1 MCPTGPRCLRPPLPE
16 AARIGITQ
24 PWTYF
29 LANSVQLEQDIEVV
43 QFVKSVVAGIPG
55 ILVDMPNPQ
64 ERAAGP

>member
-1 MCPTGPRCLRPPLPE
+1 MCPTGFFNSPPLPE

-24 PWTYF
+24 PWKDF
-29 LANSVQLEQDIEVV
+29 LANSELEQDIEVV